1 MVLKMETGQNGGTK
15 LPAVENFWLGLE
27 NSYNNW
33 RKKENGNTLSFHP
46 ERKKDFSKLFSRYYN
61 VIKNQFMTPETE
73 GLDVHKQ
80 SAIMVISA
88 LEANII
94 EQTQEEGKVALGAQA
109 VILDVAF
116 SYLEQSINN
125 KLKEIG
131 AHTVK
136 LKLPVALA
144 CDTSYFNILR
154 RILYYEDNRVEIDD
168 DFYKMSYNVI
178 EWSDRFFLLE
188 YITLLSNGIDPQLV
202 KDRFRKLVE
211 S

>member
-1 MVLKMETGQNGGTK
+1 MVLKMETEKNSGTK
-15 LPAVENFWLGLE
+15 LPAVENFWSELK
-27 NSYNNW
+27 NSCNKW
-33 RKKENGNTLSFHP
+33 SKKENGNTLSFHP
-46 ERKKDFSKLFSRYYN
+46 ERKNDFFKLFSKYYN
-61 VIKNQFMTPETE
+61 IIKEQFMTPETK
-73 GLDVHKQ
+73 GLDAHKQ

-94 EQTQEEGKVALGAQA
+94 EQTQEEGKVALGVQA

-116 SYLEQSINN
+116 SYLEKNINN
-125 KLKEIG
+125 KLEEIG

-136 LKLPVALA
+136 LKLPIALA
-144 CDTSYFNILR
+144 CETSYFDILR
-154 RILYYEDNRVEIDD
+154 RILYYEDQREKIDD
-168 DFYKMSYNVI
+168 DCYKMSYNVI

-202 KDRFRKLVE
+202 KDKFRKLVE